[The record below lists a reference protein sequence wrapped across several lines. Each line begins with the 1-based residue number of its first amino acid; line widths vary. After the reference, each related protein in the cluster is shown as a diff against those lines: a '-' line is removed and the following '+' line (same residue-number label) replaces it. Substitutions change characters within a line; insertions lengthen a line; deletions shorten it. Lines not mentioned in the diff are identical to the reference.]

1 MFIKNRMILSL
12 ILGATSLSFI
22 GCENTGT
29 SNPNDFSMCDG
40 IGYTDTTNS
49 AANSLSGD
57 NPIITLYG
65 DKIITVPV
73 GTASILNGGD
83 RVEVTDPQDGDL
95 KSELVRTN
103 DINLNQAGEYH
114 IKYRVEDSDGN
125 EDIKCRKI
133 IVEGNTTNI
142 VGVYDNGEGNYTY
155 GDYTYDDYTYDNNNN
170 NNGGYVEEYGEE
182 NQDNTYTIGT
192 VVQDDS
198 TEYHDNY
205 SYGSEIDSFVSW
217 YSNTCGRAF
226 NSNLY
231 DENTKTYKGRIDCS
245 HLELTSIDLS
255 PLSVFN
261 GIDEIDLSYNK
272 LTYIDFSPIRDIS
285 TLWRLNI
292 SYNTKTLK
300 KRYDT
305 KAERKALFRYFTNI
319 HGGDGQT
326 GLWIGFKPTNSDKE
340 ELRIRF

>member
-1 MFIKNRMILSL
+1 MFIKNRILLSM

-40 IGYTDTTNS
+40 IGYTNTTDN
-49 AANSLSGD
+49 AVDSLSGD
-57 NPIITLYG
+57 KPVITLYG

-73 GTASILNGGD
+73 GTAGILNGGD
-83 RVEVTDPQDGDL
+83 RVEVSDPQDGDL
-95 KSELVRTN
+95 KSQLQRSN
-103 DINLNQAGEYH
+103 DINLNQVGEYH
-114 IKYRVEDSDGN
+114 IKYQVEDSDGN
-125 EDIKCRKI
+125 EDIKCRKV
-133 IVEGNTTNI
+133 IVEGNTTDI

-155 GDYTYDDYTYDNNNN
+155 GDNNSND
-170 NNGGYVEEYGEE
+170 GYVDEYGEG
-182 NQDNTYTIGT
+182 NQDNTNLGT

-205 SYGSEIDSFVSW
+205 SYGSEIDTFVSW
-217 YSNTCGRAF
+217 YSNTCGRVF

-245 HLELTSIDLS
+245 HVGLTSIDLS

-292 SYNTKTLK
+292 SYNTQTLK